1 MELIFV
7 WRPPLIGQLETADNL
22 GRRLRVEF
30 RRLKDRYAHRVVFL
44 DAEENRTLLLE
55 SAEGDALSPALQAM
69 NLDDLDP
76 PETTIANAQRKPAML
91 IGMVGKSHWSVS
103 IDPTAEPNEGAAL
116 SLAYESA
123 CRMKALGG
131 SLHATFTAP
140 DAWPLSQTE
149 RQIVF
154 RTHGVD
160 WRLLCL
166 PPSDDRHAQCRVS
179 FTKPNVVVAC
189 EPPLDLI
196 APLTLQW
203 RFAVEVVD

>member
-1 MELIFV
+1 MFA
-7 WRPPLIGQLETADNL
+7 PAPLIGQLETTDEI

-30 RRLKDRYAHRVVFL
+30 WRLGDRYAHRVVFL
-44 DAEENRTLLLE
+44 DAEGQRTTLLE

-76 PETTIANAQRKPAML
+76 PDHRSPITPPPSRPAML
-91 IGMVGKSHWSVS
+91 VGMVGKSHWSVS
-103 IDPTAEPNEGAAL
+103 IDPTAEPNEGAVL

-123 CRMKALGG
+123 CRMKAIGG

-149 RQIVF
+149 RQLVF
-154 RTHGVD
+154 RTHGID
-160 WRLLCL
+160 WRVLCL
-166 PPSDDRHAQCRVS
+166 PPSDDRHAPCRAS
-179 FTKPNVVVAC
+179 FTKPNAVMAC
-189 EPPLDLI
+189 EPPLDLT

-203 RFAVEVVD
+203 RFAVEVLG

>member
-1 MELIFV
+1 MSTP
-7 WRPPLIGQLETADNL
+7 PPLIGQLETAADL
-22 GRRLRVEF
+22 ARRLRVEF
-30 RRLKDRYAHRVVFL
+30 LRLKDRYAHRVVFL
-44 DAEENRTLLLE
+44 DAEGQRITLLE
-55 SAEGDALSPALQAM
+55 SAEGDTLSPALQAM

-76 PETTIANAQRKPAML
+76 PETTVADAQRKPAML

-103 IDPTAEPNEGAAL
+103 IDPTSKPNEGATL

-131 SLHATFTAP
+131 SLHANFTVS

-160 WRLLCL
+160 WRVLRL
-166 PPSDDRHAQCRVS
+166 PPSDDRHAACRLS
-179 FTKPNVVVAC
+179 FTKPNLKTGSFCLVSKDRKFTA
-189 EPPLDLI
+189 
-196 APLTLQW
+196 
-203 RFAVEVVD
+203 